1 MILREHLLIENGGRR
16 FCRQIAGLAGHAP
29 GCALRVRTYN
39 GMCGMRFPFAFRVS
53 GSAFR
58 ALPSSLRSIFLLL
71 LLLLVLVLVLELLS
85 RPSRTIKATK

>member
-39 GMCGMRFPFAFRVS
+39 GMCVMRFPFRVS
-53 GSAFR
+53 CFGFR
-58 ALPSSLRSIFLLL
+58 ALPSSLRSLFLLV
-71 LLLLVLVLVLELLS
+71 LVLVLVLELLS
-85 RPSRTIKATK
+85 RPSRTIRAIK